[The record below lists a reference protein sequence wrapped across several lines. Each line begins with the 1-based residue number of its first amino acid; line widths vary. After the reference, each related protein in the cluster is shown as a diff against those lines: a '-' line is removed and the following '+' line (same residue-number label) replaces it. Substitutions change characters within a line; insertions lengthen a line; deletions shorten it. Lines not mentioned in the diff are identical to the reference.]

1 MHWFDGT
8 GWEHMGMMW
17 IWVVL
22 GLLVVAALVVF
33 LVRGAASTSIRGE
46 ADDDPEAIVKRRYA
60 SGEIDEDEMKR
71 RLDQLH
77 GT

>member
-1 MHWFDGT
+1 MHWFDGM

-22 GLLVVAALVVF
+22 GLLAVAAIVVF
-33 LVRGAASTSIRGE
+33 FVRGAASMPTRGE
-46 ADDDPEAIVKRRYA
+46 ADDDPEVIVKRRYA
-60 SGEIDEDEMKR
+60 RGEIDEDEMKR
-71 RLDQLH
+71 RLDELH